1 MKTKEDILDELTEGR
16 KGLFNNDVQV
26 SFDDSI
32 KAMQEYADQQTE
44 QLKKQL
50 EDLKYKL
57 DVSDTLKQA
66 ALMSAETYRRNLNRS
81 QLDYLLEI
89 DRHKNH
95 IKVLQSQLTEKDKEH
110 KEHVEKLCRNIR
122 ILEERV
128 KDGDKEL
135 SEQIEAT
142 NRNAEKGLLAVMELS
157 ELKAKHNGVKVFR
170 NVQTASRVEL
180 ILKPEHMNTVFT
192 WKQIQDAI
200 MKDDI

>member
-16 KGLFNNDVQV
+16 KGLFNDDVQV

-44 QLKKQL
+44 QLKKEL
-50 EDLKYKL
+50 E
-57 DVSDTLKQA
+57 
-66 ALMSAETYRRNLNRS
+66 
-81 QLDYLLEI
+81 
-89 DRHKNH
+89 
-95 IKVLQSQLTEKDKEH
+95 EKEKEH

-157 ELKAKHNGVKVFR
+157 ELKAKHNVVKVFR
-170 NVQTASRVEL
+170 NVQTASKVGL

>member
-16 KGLFNNDVQV
+16 KGLFNDDVQV

-50 EDLKYKL
+50 EEKEKEIERLKKQYDEVEEARVKMSL
-57 DVSDTLKQA
+57 AYTDALFKVS
-66 ALMSAETYRRNLNRS
+66 EN
-81 QLDYLLEI
+81 
-89 DRHKNH
+89 
-95 IKVLQSQLTEKDKEH
+95 EKEY

-135 SEQIEAT
+135 SE
-142 NRNAEKGLLAVMELS
+142 
-157 ELKAKHNGVKVFR
+157 LKAKHKEEIIKFSEFLKDYEYIMSLGLKYGAYVNKNEVDIYVNGSELHYQNLVLNHGKSI
-170 NVQTASRVEL
+170 NELYEQYYTQT
-180 ILKPEHMNTVFT
+180 HG
-192 WKQIQDAI
+192 Q
-200 MKDDI
+200 